1 MRHLNY
7 SHLLYFW
14 TVAREGSIA
23 RASALLH
30 LTPQTISGQIKL
42 LEESTGVQLLQRKG
56 RGLALTPMG
65 ELVKQYGDEIF
76 MLGAELTQ
84 RLKSEEPGTPAKL
97 NVGIVSSLPKLV
109 SYRMLEPALHADD
122 GVRLVCREGNLE
134 ELLAELA
141 ILRLDLV
148 LSDRPVPAELNVK
161 AYNHE
166 LGQSEVAFFVHKRR
180 AAKLRRDFPES
191 LHGAA
196 MLMPV
201 ASSAL
206 RRQLDDWFDANDLQ
220 PEVVAEFD
228 DSALLKAFGEAGQGI
243 FPAPTAIEQE
253 VTHMYRCSRIG
264 TARDVTERYF
274 AISPERRISHPAILK
289 ITEAA
294 RARLAHKGRQK
305 KTG

>member
-23 RASALLH
+23 RASEVLH

-42 LEESTGVQLLQRKG
+42 LEESVGTKLLQKKG
-56 RGLALTPMG
+56 RGLTLTPTG
-65 ELVKQYGDEIF
+65 QLVKQYGDEIF

-84 RLKSEEPGTPAKL
+84 RLRSEEPGTPATL

-109 SYRMLEPALHADD
+109 SYRMLEPALEHKDEI
-122 GVRLVCREGNLE
+122 RLVCREGNLE

-141 ILRLDLV
+141 ILRLDVV

-166 LGQSEVAFFVHKRR
+166 LGQSDVAFFVQKRR
-180 AAKLRRDFPES
+180 ANRFRKDFPES
-191 LHGAA
+191 LHGAR

-201 ASSAL
+201 STSAL
-206 RRQLDDWFDANDLQ
+206 RRRLDDWFDANDLQ
-220 PEVVAEFD
+220 PEIVAEFD
-228 DSALLKAFGEAGQGI
+228 DSALLKAFGEAGQGV
-243 FPAPTAIEQE
+243 FPAPIAIEKE

-264 TARDVTERYF
+264 TVPEVTEHYF
-274 AISPERRISHPAILK
+274 AISPERRIRHPATLR
-289 ITEAA
+289 ITESA
-294 RARLAHKGRQK
+294 RARLAHR
-305 KTG
+305 